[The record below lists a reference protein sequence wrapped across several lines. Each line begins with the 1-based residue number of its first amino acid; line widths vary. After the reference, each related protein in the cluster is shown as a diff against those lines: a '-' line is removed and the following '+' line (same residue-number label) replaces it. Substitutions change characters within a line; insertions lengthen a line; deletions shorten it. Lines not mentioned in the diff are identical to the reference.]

1 MNRIDYKGEGFLT
14 VLLAALIIGLVEG
27 LARGEAPP
35 LAQVPTWEA
44 TDSVPARGYLAYGTD
59 SALHSE
65 DHWAYVGPPPE
76 PDTPASPLAR
86 FFLALERLHK
96 GPGKVRIG
104 YFGDSMI
111 EGDLVTESLRND
123 LQERFGGAGVG
134 FVPITSQTHRFRK
147 SISHD
152 FSSDWQDFS
161 FLQPNPTDHDFGIS
175 GEFFLTRRPGS
186 VGRTWVRYEG
196 AEAYTRTGVFP
207 QVKLYYGRRE
217 QGGSSPQA
225 YVVVETATGL
235 DTLALRG
242 QGLVNE
248 LTISR
253 EQTDALKAAFSIPQD
268 LPVFGC
274 SFEADTGIYVDN
286 FSARGNSGMN
296 LIEIPAPTLREFQG
310 HMDYDLIVLHYG
322 LNVVS
327 PGRRSFRTYED
338 GMKRVIDHFRT
349 CMPQADILLISV
361 SDKSTRIDGQMQTDP
376 SVPLIV
382 AAQRRVAEEKGVA
395 FLDLY
400 RGMGGHNAMVRW
412 VANDLARKDYTH
424 PNRKGA
430 DRIAGIVRSYLL
442 DGYGEFID
450 ARTGMRLSARR

>member
-1 MNRIDYKGEGFLT
+1 MKRTDYKREGFLT
-14 VLLAALIIGLVEG
+14 ILLAALAIGLIEG
-27 LARGEAPP
+27 LAQGEAPP
-35 LAQVPTWEA
+35 LGQVPGWEA
-44 TDSVPARGYLAYGTD
+44 ADSLSAAAYAAYGAD
-59 SALHSE
+59 SALAGEES
-65 DHWAYVGPPPE
+65 WTSLGVTPE

-86 FFLALERLHK
+86 FFLALEKLKAGK
-96 GPGKVRIG
+96 GKARIG

-147 SISHD
+147 SIAHD
-152 FSSDWQDFS
+152 FSTDWQDFS

-175 GEFFLTRRPGS
+175 GEFFLTRRPGAT
-186 VGRTWVRYEG
+186 GRTWVRYEG
-196 AEAYTRTGVFP
+196 ASVYSRTGSFP

-217 QGGSSPQA
+217 ATSA
-225 YVVVETATGL
+225 HHAAFVMVETADRQ
-235 DTLALRG
+235 DTFYLHARD
-242 QGLVNE
+242 LVNE
-248 LTISR
+248 VLLSPQ
-253 EQTDALKAAFSIPQD
+253 QTEVVKAAFSIPKD
-268 LPVFGC
+268 LPVYGC

-296 LIEIPAPTLREFQG
+296 LIEIPAPTLRAFNA
-310 HMDYDLIVLHYG
+310 HMDYNLVVLHYG

-327 PGRRSFRTYED
+327 PGRRSFRSYEQ
-338 GMKRVIDHFRT
+338 GMKRVIAHFRA
-349 CMPQADILLISV
+349 CMPEADILLVSV

-382 AAQRRVAEEKGVA
+382 AAQRRVAEETGVA

-430 DRIAGIVRSYLL
+430 ERISRIVRTYLL
-442 DGYGEFID
+442 DQYEDFQNTRQR
-450 ARTGMRLSARR
+450 ATLSAMR